1 MNGWGLG
8 LYGGMGVIWYG
19 TFQPY
24 ICATELAC
32 EYSRLRPLVAV
43 GDVCRFSPPPPGKS
57 LRVRSEDIWLYSQAT
72 NEGIN

>member
-1 MNGWGLG
+1 MVGWGLS
-8 LYGGMGVIWYG
+8 LYEEMGVIWYG

-32 EYSRLRPLVAV
+32 EYSRLSPLLAD
-43 GDVCRFSPPPPGKS
+43 GDVSRFSPPGKS
-57 LRVRSEDIWLYSQAT
+57 LRVRSEDMWLYSQAT

>member
-1 MNGWGLG
+1 MVGWGLS

-32 EYSRLRPLVAV
+32 EYSRLSPLLAD
-43 GDVCRFSPPPPGKS
+43 GDVSRFSPPGKS
-57 LRVRSEDIWLYSQAT
+57 LRVRSEDMWLYSQAT